1 MIKRFAILPL
11 LLLFNLA
18 PSGRSA
24 GWTLTEAA
32 NSDGPGREVAIK
44 LDETVVG
51 RFVFG
56 EGQIKPYLHIC
67 NETGEL
73 LTNGGL
79 DREGKPVGR
88 FPHHRGIFIGWK
100 TVSELGSF
108 DLWHMNNGGK
118 MEVLRFAK
126 LEGTKQSATLVAE
139 IAWRAG
145 KKDEAGNDRLLT
157 ETRTLIVTRPEG
169 KRTQV
174 DARFLLTPARDLRL
188 AGDLQHS
195 GVHFRA
201 SDEVSGGNKQ
211 TSYLWQPDLP
221 GAGGKVASTEMQW
234 CRLLFPFREKW
245 YACTELSAP
254 SNPVEELSWRDYGRF
269 GFFFK
274 RSVKAGEPLALDYR
288 FLIEQVSAPA
298 ANGKLTS
305 EQSERARKETQERYQ
320 DFARSR
326 TPGR

>member
-1 MIKRFAILPL
+1 MREYFAICSFL
-11 LLLFNLA
+11 LVLHVA
-18 PSGRSA
+18 PVGRSA
-24 GWTLTEAA
+24 GWTLTEGA
-32 NSDGPGREVAIK
+32 NVDGPGRQVAIK
-44 LDETVVG
+44 LDEGMVG

-56 EGQIKPYLHIC
+56 EGQIKPYLHVY
-67 NETGEL
+67 NDAGEL
-73 LTNGGL
+73 LTNGGI
-79 DREGKPVGR
+79 DREGKPTGK

-157 ETRTLIVTRPEG
+157 EARTLTLTRPEG
-169 KRTQV
+169 KLTQV
-174 DARFLLTPARDLRL
+174 DAHFVLTPARDLRL

-201 SDEVSGGNKQ
+201 SDEVSARNKQ
-211 TSYLWQPDLP
+211 TSYLWHPDLP
-221 GAGGKVASTEMQW
+221 GPGGKVASTEMQW
-234 CRLLFPFREKW
+234 CRLVFPFKENW
-245 YACTELSAP
+245 YACTEFSAP

-274 RSVKAGEPLALDYR
+274 RSLKTGEPLALDYR
-288 FLIEQVSAPA
+288 FLLEQVRAPA
-298 ANGKLTS
+298 ADGKQAS
-305 EQSERARKETQERYQ
+305 EEAERTRRAARDRYQ
-320 DFARSR
+320 HFAKSSR
-326 TPGR
+326 P

>member
-1 MIKRFAILPL
+1 MSKHLAVLSCFLAL
-11 LLLFNLA
+11 LAA
-18 PSGRSA
+18 PIGRSA
-24 GWTLTEAA
+24 GWTLTEGA
-32 NSDGPGREVAIK
+32 NSDGPGRQVAIR
-44 LDETVVG
+44 LDEAMFG

-56 EGQIKPYLHIC
+56 EGQIKPYLHIY
-67 NETGEL
+67 NESGEL

-79 DREGKPVGR
+79 DRQGKPTGR

-100 TVSELGSF
+100 TISELGSF

-118 MEVLRFAK
+118 MEVLRLAK
-126 LEGTKQSATLVAE
+126 LEGTKESATLVAE

-145 KKDEAGNDRLLT
+145 KMDGTGNDRLLT
-157 ETRTLIVTRPEG
+157 ETRTLVLTRPEG
-169 KRTQV
+169 KRTQI
-174 DARFLLTPARDLRL
+174 DARFVLVPARDLRL

-201 SDEVSGGNKQ
+201 SDEVSARNKQ
-211 TSYLWQPDLP
+211 TSYLWQPGLP

-234 CRLLFPFREKW
+234 CRLLFPFRDKW
-245 YACTELSAP
+245 YACTEFSAP

-274 RSVKAGEPLALDYR
+274 RSLTRGELLALEYR
-288 FLIEQVSAPA
+288 FAIEQVRAPA
-298 ANGKLTS
+298 TDGKAS
-305 EQSERARKETQERYQ
+305 SDQAERVRMETQERYQ

-326 TPGR
+326 NP